1 MAAKSGGGSSVPSLP
16 PPCPKSPPEYPD
28 LYGKR
33 REAAK
38 VQMLERE
45 ISFLEGYG
53 FRDCKLRS
61 FNTYKPEESKVTSLL
76 EVALVLECP
85 ALTYHGS
92 AVAVI
97 LGALATLN
105 ARGAVTV
112 VFLTAIHAT
121 AAPVTAAH
129 ALANHVNANP
139 ATVTHASALHATAA
153 HLTAVHVNALHVI
166 AVHVN
171 ALHVIAVHAV
181 HVNVLH
187 ATAVHVNALHATALH
202 VTALHVLAAARFQN
216 GGAALV
222 LNQIAVRKSHAAET
236 VVAFFRFL
244 RARIA
249 VVADGNA
256 DALVLNVQRF
266 AVVQKPLVIHAAYYS
281 NIYILLYILMQFRF

>member
-45 ISFLEGYG
+45 ISFLEASNGLREAAKKAGRIESHVAFGSG
-53 FRDCKLRS
+53 F
-61 FNTYKPEESKVTSLL
+61 V
-76 EVALVLECP
+76 ECP
-85 ALTYHGS
+85 VLTCHGS

-97 LGALATLN
+97 PAALATLN

-139 ATVTHASALHATAA
+139 ATATHASALHATAA

-171 ALHVIAVHAV
+171 ALHVAAVHAV

-187 ATAVHVNALHATALH
+187 ATAVHVNALHVTALHVNALH
-202 VTALHVLAAARFQN
+202 VTALHVLAAAKYLN

-222 LNQIAVRKSHAAET
+222 LNQIAVRKSHAAGT
-236 VVAFFRFL
+236 VAAFSHFL
-244 RARIA
+244 RAQIA

-256 DALVLNVQRF
+256 LVLNVQRWTNNLTNHGC
-266 AVVQKPLVIHAAYYS
+266 K
-281 NIYILLYILMQFRF
+281 